1 MCLLSASP
9 AGMYSETKDVPFLVW
24 EEEETGGLGI
34 VDRSKRDI
42 DGFKETRIGGKVDW
56 APKLG

>member
-1 MCLLSASP
+1 
-9 AGMYSETKDVPFLVW
+9 MYSETKDVPFLAW
-24 EEEETGGLGI
+24 EGKETGGLGI